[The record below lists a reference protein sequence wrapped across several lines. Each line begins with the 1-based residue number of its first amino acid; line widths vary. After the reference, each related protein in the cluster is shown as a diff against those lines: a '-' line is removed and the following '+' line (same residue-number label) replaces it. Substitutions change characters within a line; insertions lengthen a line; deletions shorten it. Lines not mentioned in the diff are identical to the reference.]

1 MKKLLSFALNL
12 ILCVSLAACG
22 NNEQQDPEDAPAVN
36 SINVSI
42 SIIDSDGDDVDV
54 EGFTPVENAPFS
66 VEEGTNVLDATQ
78 IYCVSNDID
87 IEIGGSGDYVTSLM
101 GVSEKDMAD
110 TTGWIFKVNGESGSL
125 GADEVILEEGD
136 EISWEFVDF
145 STYSW

>member
-1 MKKLLSFALNL
+1 MKKLLSFALIL

-54 EGFTPVENAPFS
+54 EGFTPVENAPFLWKKEQMS
-66 VEEGTNVLDATQ
+66 WMLPRFTG
-78 IYCVSNDID
+78 VSNDID

>member
-1 MKKLLSFALNL
+1 MKKLLSFALIL

-101 GVSEKDMAD
+101 GVSEKDMAY

-125 GADEVILEEGD
+125 GADEEILEEGD

>member
-1 MKKLLSFALNL
+1 MKKILSFALIL

-87 IEIGGSGDYVTSLM
+87 IEIGGSGDYV
-101 GVSEKDMAD
+101 
-110 TTGWIFKVNGESGSL
+110 NGESGSL

>member
-1 MKKLLSFALNL
+1 MKKLLSFALIL

-101 GVSEKDMAD
+101 GVSEKDMAG

-125 GADEVILEEGD
+125 GADEEILEEGD